1 MGTVLFA
8 WELGGGFGHV
18 GPMKVLAERL
28 SKQGHRA
35 VFAAKDVIA
44 ARTVLDGLG
53 PILQAPAL
61 ERPPRL
67 QPAFGAGSFADMLAL
82 RGYGDPKFLG
92 PAVDS
97 WTDLFRLVDPD
108 LLIADFSPTALLAA
122 YARLPAVSVGYGFYL
137 PPDHLP
143 RFPAYRDDV
152 PPILG
157 EAAILASAARVLAER
172 GGKAPASL
180 PALFRTHYSHLYSLP
195 PLDPYAAYRRTPG
208 FGPIEP
214 MPVPSAAPREPRVFA
229 YLSDDHP
236 QIANL
241 VVALDLLD
249 RPVELL
255 LRSQDRALASFARRR
270 GIAVHD
276 RPPPLPEV
284 MSRSSLVLSHGSGGI
299 SHAAFLAGRPQILFP
314 RHAEQ
319 QATARL
325 LEQLG
330 CARSLAAE
338 AEPPLIA
345 AAVTA
350 ALTAAELRQ
359 SAEAC
364 ALKAA
369 ASFHPG
375 PRLRA
380 LLEVCKELL
389 AEGAARRA
397 QGAKPQ
403 PATSIP

>member
-8 WELGGGFGHV
+8 WELGGGYGHV

-28 SKQGHRA
+28 ARAGHRA
-35 VFAAKDVIA
+35 VFVAKNVIA
-44 ARTVLDGLG
+44 ARMVLDGLG

-67 QPAFGAGSFADMLAL
+67 QPAFGPGNFADMLAL
-82 RGYGDPKFLG
+82 RGYGDPQFLG
-92 PAVDS
+92 PAVEA
-97 WTDLFRLVDPD
+97 WADLYRLIEPD

-137 PPDHLP
+137 PPNHLP

-157 EAAILASAARVLAER
+157 EAALLASVGRVLAER
-172 GGKAPASL
+172 GVKAPATL

-208 FGPIEP
+208 FGPIEA
-214 MPVPSAAPREPRVFA
+214 MPDPSPTPREPRVFA

-241 VVALDLLD
+241 IVALDLLD

-270 GIAVHD
+270 GIIVHD
-276 RPPPLPEV
+276 RPPPLPDV
-284 MSRSSLVLSHGSGGI
+284 MSRSSLVLSHGGGGI
-299 SHAAFLAGRPQILFP
+299 SHAAFLAGRPQILFS

-319 QATARL
+319 HATARL

-345 AAVTA
+345 AAVSA
-350 ALTAAELRQ
+350 ALTAADLRQ

-369 ASFHPG
+369 ASFHHG
-375 PRLRA
+375 ARMRA
-380 LLEVCKELL
+380 LIEVCKELL
-389 AEGAARRA
+389 AEGATRRA
-397 QGAKPQ
+397 QGGKPHS
-403 PATSIP
+403 ATAIP